1 MKISNKL
8 FNEQQVSQFSKQM
21 EKIQSTQA
29 KISSGKNIIFA
40 SDDPVGAVE
49 LSGLN
54 DVKNQINQYL
64 ENTDLALDRLHLMDT
79 TLEAAK
85 NVFIR
90 ANELAIQAANDVLG
104 SHDRES
110 IALEFDE
117 LKKELL
123 SLSNTQD
130 SSGTFIYSGFKSR
143 ATPFV
148 IDSDGSVEYKGDRGI
163 LKLPVSESR
172 MLDTTIDGATVF
184 QDIQTST
191 GVTTDLFAAVDN
203 ISRSIRTASSGVEA
217 AKAPGSAKISL
228 TNENSGTYAF
238 TITSGSKSVD
248 FSLDI
253 TGTDLTDVQTAINAA
268 DLDIT
273 ATLEDSNTTL
283 KLVNTFAYDIE
294 LKNVQVPTITKAQ
307 DTPTSF
313 FSFQPIDA
321 SGNSLG
327 NSQTVY
333 DFDQTIA
340 SRLDEMVVIQNH
352 LANQRAKVGSRI
364 NSGERQRDIMEERE
378 IQINKDVSDLAD
390 ADLSALVTQLQ
401 SQITNQEASQKAFVR
416 IAQLNLFDSLG

>member
-1 MKISNKL
+1 MFFKKL
-8 FNEQQVSQFSKQM
+8 LTGFIATFF
-21 EKIQSTQA
+21 
-29 KISSGKNIIFA
+29 ISS
-40 SDDPVGAVE
+40 
-49 LSGLN
+49 
-54 DVKNQINQYL
+54 
-64 ENTDLALDRLHLMDT
+64 
-79 TLEAAK
+79 
-85 NVFIR
+85 
-90 ANELAIQAANDVLG
+90 
-104 SHDRES
+104 
-110 IALEFDE
+110 
-117 LKKELL
+117 
-123 SLSNTQD
+123 
-130 SSGTFIYSGFKSR
+130 
-143 ATPFV
+143 
-148 IDSDGSVEYKGDRGI
+148 
-163 LKLPVSESR
+163 
-172 MLDTTIDGATVF
+172 
-184 QDIQTST
+184 
-191 GVTTDLFAAVDN
+191 
-203 ISRSIRTASSGVEA
+203 
-217 AKAPGSAKISL
+217 
-228 TNENSGTYAF
+228 
-238 TITSGSKSVD
+238 
-248 FSLDI
+248 
-253 TGTDLTDVQTAINAA
+253 AINAA

-364 NSGERQRDIMEERE
+364 NSGERQRDVMEERE

-416 IAQLNLFDSLG
+416 IAQLNLFDSICLKYRKNIQPIVINNAILDPQIILLAAKVITHHRVNNTIPALILIEL

>member
-54 DVKNQINQYL
+54 DVKNQIKQYL

-143 ATPFV
+143 TTPFV
-148 IDSDGSVEYKGDRGI
+148 IDSEGLVEYKGDRGI
-163 LKLPVSESR
+163 LRLPVSESR

-203 ISRSIRTASSGVEA
+203 IGRSIRTASSGVEA

-253 TGTDLTDVQTAINAA
+253 TGTDLTDVKTAINAA

-294 LKNVQVPTITKAQ
+294 LKNIQVPTITKAQ

-364 NSGERQRDIMEERE
+364 NSGERQRDVMEERE